1 MDVLDVFELYSDASE
16 SKLKNFEKKLSSNM
30 EVKIETEKP
39 KTELRWVTMME
50 DTMVYINNILNAP
63 TRLIINEEEVVK
75 IEKIKKV
82 TVESIKHL
90 SRNAGFIEDID
101 EKGDVRPGKLLNVF
115 KEETYN
121 TYEMRFIFTLIQKMR
136 AIVKKEKSKYVKETK
151 TSNKE
156 YKQFDNKGSSY
167 NGKNKVDIEI
177 LVSSSTEESGKSDDV
192 RDLIERMNAL
202 EKNIVALTLTSTYIA
217 LEKAK
222 VQLVQPPLKKN
233 NVILK
238 NVNFQ
243 YAAKLWDFLINEM
256 DSKSEGEL
264 ECKTKTYKEKGKAKK
279 LVDQTFLLDY
289 LILQAV
295 ESPAL
300 GVKKK
305 REIIEKLVANMVER
319 TLDVNDSLSEE
330 QLKNLVARQYQVIK
344 VKRQTTNKEIQD
356 IFKKYISKYV
366 LQISD
371 KKNNK

>member
-1 MDVLDVFELYSDASE
+1 MDLLDVFELYADTSD
-16 SKLKNFEKKLSSNM
+16 SKINSFNKKLSSNM
-30 EVKIETEKP
+30 EVKIESEKP
-39 KTELRWVTMME
+39 KTELHWMTMME
-50 DTMVYINNILNAP
+50 DTMVYLNNILNAP

-115 KEETYN
+115 KEETFN
-121 TYEMRFIFTLIQKMR
+121 TYENRFIFTLIQKMY
-136 AIVKKEKSKYVKETK
+136 AIVKKEKSKLIKETK
-151 TSNKE
+151 VSSKE
-156 YKQFDNKGSSY
+156 YKQFDYKGSSY

-177 LVSSSTEESGKSDDV
+177 LISASTEDSGKTDEI
-192 RDLIERMNAL
+192 RDMLERLNVL
-202 EKNIVALTLTSTYIA
+202 EKNIVALTLTATYQE

-222 VQLVQPPLKKN
+222 VQLVTPPLKKN

-256 DSKSEGEL
+256 DKKTEGGIES
-264 ECKTKTYKEKGKAKK
+264 KTKTYKERGRAKK

-295 ESPAL
+295 ENPTVTSKQ
-300 GVKKK
+300 KK
-305 REIIEKLVANMVER
+305 EIIEKLIANMVER
-319 TLDVNDSLSEE
+319 TLDVNNNISEE

-344 VKRQTTNKEIQD
+344 IKKQTTNKEIQD
-356 IFKKYISKYV
+356 VFKKYISKYV
-366 LQISD
+366 MKINE
-371 KKNNK
+371 KK

>member
-1 MDVLDVFELYSDASE
+1 MY
-16 SKLKNFEKKLSSNM
+16 
-30 EVKIETEKP
+30 
-39 KTELRWVTMME
+39 
-50 DTMVYINNILNAP
+50 
-63 TRLIINEEEVVK
+63 
-75 IEKIKKV
+75 
-82 TVESIKHL
+82 
-90 SRNAGFIEDID
+90 
-101 EKGDVRPGKLLNVF
+101 
-115 KEETYN
+115 
-121 TYEMRFIFTLIQKMR
+121 
-136 AIVKKEKSKYVKETK
+136 AIVKKEKTKLVKETK
-151 TSNKE
+151 TTSKE
-156 YKQFDNKGSSY
+156 FKSFDYKGSSY
-167 NGKNKVDIEI
+167 SGKNKVDIEI
-177 LVSSSTEESGKSDDV
+177 LISSSTEDSGKSDEI
-192 RDLIERMNAL
+192 RDLIERMNVL

-222 VQLVQPPLKKN
+222 VQLVTPPLKKN

-256 DSKSEGEL
+256 DKKTEGEI
-264 ECKTKTYKEKGKAKK
+264 ESRSKTYKEKGKAKK

-295 ESPAL
+295 ESPTL

-319 TLDVNDSLSEE
+319 TLDVNDSLTEE

>member
-1 MDVLDVFELYSDASE
+1 MDILDVFELYADASE
-16 SKLKNFEKKLSSNM
+16 SKIKNFNKKLSSNM

-39 KTELRWVTMME
+39 KTELRWMTMME
-50 DTMVYINNILNAP
+50 DTMVYLNNILNAP
-63 TRLIINEEEVVK
+63 TRLIVNEEEVVK

-115 KEETYN
+115 KEETFN
-121 TYEMRFIFTLIQKMR
+121 TYENRFIFTLIQKMY
-136 AIVKKEKSKYVKETK
+136 AIVKKEKTKLVKETK
-151 TSNKE
+151 TTSKE
-156 YKQFDNKGSSY
+156 YKQFDYKGSSY
-167 NGKNKVDIEI
+167 SGKNKVDVEI
-177 LVSSSTEESGKSDDV
+177 LISASTEDSGQSDEV
-192 RDLIERMNAL
+192 RDLLERMNVL
-202 EKNIVALTLTSTYIA
+202 EKNIAALMITSTYIA

-222 VQLVQPPLKKN
+222 VQLVTPPLKKN

-256 DSKSEGEL
+256 DKKTEGEI
-264 ECKTKTYKEKGKAKK
+264 EAKTKTYKERGKAKK

-295 ESPAL
+295 ENPTV
-300 GVKKK
+300 GQKQKK
-305 REIIEKLVANMVER
+305 EIIEKLIANMVER
-319 TLDVNDSLSEE
+319 TLDVNENISEE
-330 QLKNLVARQYQVIK
+330 QLKNLVAKQYQVIK
-344 VKRQTTNKEIQD
+344 IKKQTTNREIQE

-371 KKNNK
+371 KNK

>member
-1 MDVLDVFELYSDASE
+1 MVIVQRTENTGD
-16 SKLKNFEKKLSSNM
+16 KM
-30 EVKIETEKP
+30 EIPVNIAQKI
-39 KTELRWVTMME
+39 V
-50 DTMVYINNILNAP
+50 
-63 TRLIINEEEVVK
+63 
-75 IEKIKKV
+75 
-82 TVESIKHL
+82 
-90 SRNAGFIEDID
+90 
-101 EKGDVRPGKLLNVF
+101 NV
-115 KEETYN
+115 
-121 TYEMRFIFTLIQKMR
+121 
-136 AIVKKEKSKYVKETK
+136 
-151 TSNKE
+151 
-156 YKQFDNKGSSY
+156 
-167 NGKNKVDIEI
+167 
-177 LVSSSTEESGKSDDV
+177 
-192 RDLIERMNAL
+192 L
-202 EKNIVALTLTSTYIA
+202 EKNIVALTLTATYIA

-356 IFKKYISKYV
+356 IIKKYISKYV
-366 LQISD
+366 LQISE
-371 KKNNK
+371 KNK